1 MFIPVAEWLPDQPPF
16 NNPGGNRAFNVIPG
30 NNCYLPMP
38 SMVLKATGPT
48 GEILGAINARDQDNN
63 NYTYCGDVSALY
75 VQSGVSLVPVT
86 KVSSSY
92 AVANEDAWEFVQW
105 NQTVIATNGTDPMQ
119 VISMGALNFVDLGG
133 GSPKARHIAVI
144 NNFVVVGNISDSATG
159 VQRVRWSALNNSGS
173 WTQDATV
180 LADLQDLPGD
190 GGWVQK
196 IVGGEQGGYVFQE
209 RAIWAMN
216 FVGSPLIFQ
225 FNQLHRNI
233 GAYAAE
239 GVINFENLVYFLA
252 DSGFYSF
259 DGTNVTPIGQG
270 KVDETFFND
279 LDTNFVFNIRAAI
292 WPEKKIVCWAYP
304 GTGNTSGRP
313 NHIMVYS
320 WAYNRWSRI
329 DIPSAFDSGSV
340 SHLALTA
347 TPGVT
352 LEQLDAYCM
361 SDIDLLTIPL
371 DDRSWTGG
379 SLIFSAFSGG
389 KLYYWNGTAMSADV
403 ETTELN
409 PQMTIYPNTLM
420 AQEDNIRIFSQIN
433 EVWPAVDGLSQSS
446 IAIAIASRAKLT
458 DAISEGGALVPS
470 SAGFVESRLV
480 NRFFRFRMTTNGATD
495 FNFIQGVDIRFE
507 GAGKR

>member
-30 NNCYLPMP
+30 HECYLPMP
-38 SMVLKATGPT
+38 AMTLKATGPT
-48 GEILGAINARDQDNN
+48 GEIIGAINARDSSNN

-75 VQSGVSLVPVT
+75 VQSGQSLVPVT
-86 KVSSSY
+86 KVSATY
-92 AVANEDAWEFVQW
+92 AVASQDAWEFVQW

-119 VISMGALNFVDLGG
+119 VISMGAVNFIDLGG

-159 VQRVRWSALNNSGS
+159 VQRVRWSAINNSGS

-180 LADLQDLPGD
+180 LADLQDLPGE

-225 FNQLHRNI
+225 FNQIHRNI
-233 GAYAAE
+233 GAYAAQS
-239 GVINFENLVYFLA
+239 VIAFENTVYFLA
-252 DSGFYSF
+252 DSGFYRF
-259 DGTNVTPIGQG
+259 DGTNVAPIGQG
-270 KVDETFFND
+270 KVDETFLAD
-279 LDTNFVFNIRAAI
+279 LDTNYVSAIRGAI
-292 WPEKKIVCWAYP
+292 WPKNKIVCWAYP
-304 GTGNTSGRP
+304 GSGHASNRC
-313 NHIMVYS
+313 NKIMVYS
-320 WAYNRWSRI
+320 WAYDRWSQI
-329 DIPSAFDSGSV
+329 LIPAAFDSGTI

-352 LEQLDAYCM
+352 LEQLDAYCT
-361 SDIDLLTIPL
+361 SNIELLTIPL

-379 SLIFSAFSGG
+379 DLIFSAFSGG
-389 KLYYWNGTAMSADV
+389 SLYYFNGTAMSADV

-409 PQMTIYPNTLM
+409 PQMGIYPNTLN
-420 AQEDNIRIFSQIN
+420 AQEDNIRLFSQIN
-433 EVWPAVDGLSQSS
+433 EIWPAVDGLSQSD
-446 IAIAIASRAKLT
+446 IAVVVASRAKLT
-458 DAISEGGALVPS
+458 DLISEGAAVSPT
-470 SAGFVESRLV
+470 SAGFVESRVV
-480 NRFFRFRMTTNGATD
+480 NRFFRFRMVTNGDTD

>member
-1 MFIPVAEWLPDQPPF
+1 MFVPVAEWLPDQPPF

-30 NNCYLPMP
+30 YNCYEPMP
-38 SMVLKATGPT
+38 AMTLKATGPT
-48 GEILGAINARDQDNN
+48 GEILGSINARDQANN

-86 KVSSSY
+86 KVSATY
-92 AVANEDAWEFVQW
+92 AVANQDTWEFVPW

-119 VISMGALNFVDLGG
+119 VISLGAANFVDLGG
-133 GSPKARHIAVI
+133 GSPKARHLAII
-144 NNFVVVGNISDSATG
+144 NNFVVAGNISDSATQ

-196 IVGGEQGGYVFQE
+196 IVGGEQGGFVFQE
-209 RAIWAMN
+209 RKIWAMN

-225 FNQLHRNI
+225 FNPIHQNV
-233 GAYAAE
+233 GAYAAQS
-239 GVINFENLVYFLA
+239 VINFENLIYFLA

-270 KVDETFFND
+270 KVDKTFFAD
-279 LDTNFVFNIRAAI
+279 LDTSNIANIRAAI
-292 WPEKKIVCWAYP
+292 WPEKKLVMWAYP
-304 GTGNTSGRP
+304 GIGNVGGRP

-320 WAYNRWSRI
+320 WQYQRWSRI
-329 DIPSAFDSGSV
+329 DIPQAFDSGSI
-340 SHLALTA
+340 SHIALTA

-352 LEQLDAYCM
+352 LEGLDAYCASNM
-361 SDIDLLTIPL
+361 DALVISM

-379 SLIFSAFSGG
+379 QLIFSAFSGG
-389 KLYYWNGTAMSADV
+389 SLYYWNGTAMSADV

-409 PQMTIYPNTLM
+409 PQMQIYPNVM
-420 AQEDNIRIFSQIN
+420 MQQNDNIRLFSQIN
-433 EVWPAVDGLSQSS
+433 EVWPAVDGLSQSAV
-446 IAIAIASRAKLT
+446 AIAISSRAKLT
-458 DAISEGGALVPS
+458 DPISEGQAMSPI

-480 NRFFRFRMTTNGATD
+480 NRFFRFRMTTDGATD
-495 FNFIQGVDIRFE
+495 FNFIQGVDIQFE